1 MRKKPRKGYEAY
13 LLVKAGTHSHAEAA
27 RECGIY
33 PATVSYEC
41 RKHGLR
47 GITERGRSAT
57 ARARSIASRKAAVE
71 YRARIGVDPLKIY
84 EMASAGQT
92 YLKVALA
99 LGLTRNQVAGYVSR
113 VKSGVQYGAQ
123 AGE

>member
-1 MRKKPRKGYEAY
+1 MRRKPRKGYQAY

-47 GITERGRSAT
+47 GITERGRSAA

-71 YRARIGVDPLKIY
+71 YRARIGVDPLKVY
-84 EMASAGQT
+84 EMA
-92 YLKVALA
+92 KVGSYSEVAKALR
-99 LGLTRNQVAGYVSR
+99 LTRNQVAGYVNR

-123 AGE
+123 TGE